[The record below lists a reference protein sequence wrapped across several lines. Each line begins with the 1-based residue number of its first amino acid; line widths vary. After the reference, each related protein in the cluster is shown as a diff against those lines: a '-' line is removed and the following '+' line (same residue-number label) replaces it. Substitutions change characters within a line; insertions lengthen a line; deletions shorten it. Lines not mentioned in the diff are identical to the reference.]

1 MQSVSQSIFFVL
13 LVLACRLFP
22 TTVSYYVR
30 QTSLVR
36 SCSLNSAPSPIDKA
50 MNRLMK
56 FDSEYINRM
65 KLAKASNITM
75 KELEF
80 KRAQELTV
88 VGLQQ
93 EREEISSAM
102 RIVSANA
109 PAVILG
115 IKAER
120 GLKAIDVLRAW
131 VGSLS
136 LPRGVLRAGE

>member
-1 MQSVSQSIFFVL
+1 
-13 LVLACRLFP
+13 
-22 TTVSYYVR
+22 
-30 QTSLVR
+30 
-36 SCSLNSAPSPIDKA
+36 